1 MKRKLW
7 YFWGNDP
14 GEKHIEIWYIP
25 LLKVM
30 MKIPMTVTSI
40 KIDKKEQ
47 KELSQTNKE
56 PLIDIF
62 SELKNRDMSIT

>member
-25 LLKVM
+25 FNFEERT
-30 MKIPMTVTSI
+30 IGNGT
-40 KIDKKEQ
+40 
-47 KELSQTNKE
+47 
-56 PLIDIF
+56 
-62 SELKNRDMSIT
+62 